1 MADCDR
7 MLDRILALEPDGP
20 FLKIR
25 GYNVSS
31 MMQIQ
36 NIIKM
41 LGEKLELSEEN
52 KVEHENLYRG
62 KMLLCK
68 TKGEGS
74 WYRCEVMDHTDYL
87 PGILVRMMEFGTEMS
102 VPLSNLREINSA
114 FHSSTS
120 IKAPAQHK
128 VYYIDGISCNQG
140 WIPDKV
146 ERIKNLLTMKHADI
160 KVVVSFTACK
170 REFVVLHLNDVNVAD
185 ICAKERCGIR
195 ISSKEQKKKANEFW
209 GVSGARHAS
218 NSNMPS
224 PMLAPSPDL
233 LNITSPK
240 PFVTTTVPEAEHV
253 FSRPYGS
260 FASKHATASSMRH
273 KNSAGPFPS
282 AAQNLYAGMQS
293 SVEPGG
299 PRLHQAQNLMGPPK
313 VGVNTP
319 PVLNMPGMHA
329 VTIIYIENGPH
340 KFFVHLQ
347 TEERMF
353 SDICNALNQ
362 SALTVPAVITPGLP
376 CAVKA
381 DSGVFRAM
389 VTSCDEECTVQFVDL
404 GQTRTVP
411 YSEVFDLPN
420 QFAHIGQLAYKF
432 SLAGLRNPLLSD
444 KEAVNEQFETI
455 SKRSSSLRLQV
466 AAADGLPITQYC
478 NLFVGNRNVL
488 DVLIE
493 ETSKALQYEHMTLE
507 VGTHH
512 EVVVSHVETKKTN
525 LPWAFYVQ
533 LVTEKERMGK
543 VAAQLEEYCLKASIP
558 DARHLKANHP
568 VFAYCDIEEKW
579 NRAMITSVSGSKA
592 TVMLMDCGQTKDV
605 PIAKLR
611 AASRQLINAL
621 PAQAIKCVLDG
632 NGFEI
637 QAAQLMAQI
646 QLMKQVFIMTVL
658 TTMDL
663 CQALNVKM
671 VESINSQI
679 SLNAYLT
686 MQILSTKI
694 NNKEEPQRSFQVPDV
709 SVPPPPLFVQPRSI
723 NRDPRLD
730 ENRGKA
736 NSKKLDKADCNQS
749 DKPPKENHL
758 SPTPPVTFSPDNKKR
773 RDWDNP
779 SGNYFADSSN
789 PFTSDPETKKKDL
802 VELVEQ
808 YDRLP
813 LKRSSSSGDTWSG
826 KRKVTDYTDL
836 EDSKR
841 ESHKMNLE
849 MTNKWKEAN
858 QRPLNESFSKIEDK
872 GSRQEN
878 KNWREREGGDSKPF
892 GRKDERQGNGFGMS
906 GADRKR
912 TDFHGKDSLGPA
924 SQNWKHAG
932 GDRGQRNFVDNK
944 GGSNHSS
951 GQSRMVISKEDE
963 WGVKTSSPPL
973 PHPKPKPYTAKIG
986 GTEICTVVFIT
997 DPSNFFVQ
1005 PLKDAHKID
1014 ELTSN
1019 TTAEFAKNLEDAP
1032 GLSVGD
1038 GCWAKYA
1045 ADGLWYRALVTDLN
1059 DLQFSVVFVDYGNS
1073 SKAAK
1078 SDIQPMKPEHASLPS
1093 QGVCCTLR
1101 GVDKSKWD
1109 AAEIEK
1115 FENAISDK
1123 EVKVT
1128 YVAKIGGKYSVIVSL
1143 GDQCINMSF
1152 GASTESLLPLRSIPI
1167 EIFEPKTVIPNATIS
1182 WFVSPFNFHIH
1193 QNSSCEMLK
1202 ADIDKPA
1209 KDIVRIPLENPGV
1222 GTLVH
1227 IEITQNMLRGQ
1238 IVAAKEENKIMKY
1251 RVKLVDYGRFKI
1263 ATCDQLS
1270 ALPEELSKYP
1280 QQAIHCTMA
1289 NVQLAEGKN
1298 WPVPGSNRQFDDI
1311 FRLPPSFK
1319 VMVENVLENGQLEV
1333 SMQRDDGHEVS
1344 DLLTQLDFAVPKPKA
1359 CDKEKAAPKCEWKV
1373 FTSYYENNNRFYVQK
1388 EADQKS
1394 ISELLSKLQLLKKEP
1409 IEKLESGKLVLARNP
1424 EDQMWYRC
1432 TITETEPAAGGFLI
1446 DYGNSIAVSEAAVLP
1461 KELSSIPPFAAC
1473 CSIPLCAIPNVAEN
1487 VDKEIQED
1495 LFKVEALTMKIDAV
1509 TDDYLLV
1516 DFQLDGQTLIEKFYN
1531 RMDAIRTFFLG
1542 SISNVDSLEAIDC
1555 QAVENEADLVNV
1567 AQALLKADEFPD
1579 LEQFNVGDT
1588 CVAKFDDDGLWY
1600 RANITNVQDGVT
1612 EALFFDYG
1620 NSAVVTQLKKIP
1632 ESVEKIK
1639 RLSQLVKMIN
1649 VPEGEV
1655 VENKLYDM
1663 LSDSSVNYGFFAPSP
1678 RTCPLDVVIFKDGID
1693 LRKIASSGLNIM
1705 AKEFKPRG
1713 CFAPPADL
1721 IKIAVCTSGT
1731 ASEDVKQIDFEMADH
1746 QLKIIPEATEKR
1758 VQIVPEKIDLKC
1770 TEDAPVAA
1778 ALEETGKNLCSPEA
1792 QVPLEEIQQLLSSIV
1807 EESAEILCK
1816 SQAASD
1822 EIVKKEDGK
1831 EINFMSPEQAPYK
1844 SDVEPAKEE
1853 AICETPKESE
1863 SVEETQNRLAKEQE
1877 DAVVPSESTCTM
1889 ECSASV
1895 PIYCEPED
1903 PNLLTMMEIEE
1914 APGGG
1919 CAREE
1924 VSEEPE
1930 LKSAETGHSSE
1941 YEMLFVDN
1949 KTSSPVVEPNN
1960 SDVLSID
1967 AGTEISK
1974 SGDEEEDFTLK
1985 LPDEFDSDASE
1996 CEAKNEEISSDQT
2009 KDNEDPMEDK
2019 ATAADAVWQ
2028 TNTEANLS
2036 TEANAHGCLSELAE
2050 LCCRIGERKEVEDMD
2065 EKEEMPGNP
2074 LMLGSPAANAVEES
2088 FCHESP
2094 EFVQDTYG
2102 AADESEPGQ
2111 FVEVKNEG
2119 HNVVDDFT
2127 FQEPPPVGKLTA
2139 DIKSHH
2145 GSDMSIDEIGIQPF
2159 TILSTASL
2167 VDAPISSTEVRRVPK
2182 RPLTVDQDLSDNN
2195 EVEAKKL
2202 NMVPSSDAGDQLMH
2216 AERAEDSA

>member
-1 MADCDR
+1 
-7 MLDRILALEPDGP
+7 
-20 FLKIR
+20 
-25 GYNVSS
+25 
-31 MMQIQ
+31 
-36 NIIKM
+36 M
-41 LGEKLELSEEN
+41 LGEKLELSEDN

-74 WYRCEVMDHTDYL
+74 WYRCEVMDHNGYL
-87 PGILVRMMEFGTEMS
+87 PSILVRMMEFGTE
-102 VPLSNLREINSA
+102 I
-114 FHSSTS
+114 TS

-128 VYYIDGISCNQG
+128 VFYIDGISCTQG
-140 WIPDKV
+140 WIPEKV

-170 REFVVLHLNDVNVAD
+170 REFVVVHLNGVNVAD
-185 ICAKERCGIR
+185 ICMKERCGIR
-195 ISSKEQKKKANEFW
+195 ISSKDQKKKANEFW
-209 GVSGARHAS
+209 FVSGARRAS
-218 NSNMPS
+218 NSNVPS

-233 LNITSPK
+233 LNMTSPK
-240 PFVTTTVPEAEHV
+240 SFVTTTVPEAEHA

-260 FASKHATASSMRH
+260 FASQHATTSSMRD
-273 KNSAGPFPS
+273 KNSAGPFPA

-293 SVEPGG
+293 NVEPGG
-299 PRLHQAQNLMGPPK
+299 PGLHQAQNLMGPPK

-319 PVLNMPGMHA
+319 AVLNMPGMHA

-347 TEERMF
+347 TQERMF

-362 SALTVPAVITPGLP
+362 SALTVPAVITPGMP
-376 CAVKA
+376 CAIKA

-389 VTSCDEECTVQFVDL
+389 VTSCDEECKVHFVDL

-478 NLFVGNRNVL
+478 NLFFGNRNVL

-493 ETSKALQYEHMTLE
+493 ETSKSLQYEHVTLE

-558 DARHLKANHP
+558 DARHLKVNHP
-568 VFAYCDIEEKW
+568 VFAYCDVEEKW

-592 TVMLMDCGQTKDV
+592 TVMSTDCGQTKDV
-605 PIAKLR
+605 PLSKLR

-646 QLMKQVFIMTVL
+646 QLKKQVFIMTVL
-658 TTMDL
+658 NTVDH
-663 CQALNVKM
+663 CQALN
-671 VESINSQI
+671 
-679 SLNAYLT
+679 
-686 MQILSTKI
+686 ILSTKLI
-694 NNKEEPQRSFQVPDV
+694 NNEEPQRSFQVPDV
-709 SVPPPPLFVQPRSI
+709 SVPPPPLFMPPRLT

-736 NSKKLDKADCNQS
+736 NSKKPDLADSNKS
-749 DKPPKENHL
+749 DKPPMENHL
-758 SPTPPVTFSPDNKKR
+758 SPTPPITFSPDNKKR

-779 SGNYFADSSN
+779 RSNYFAESSN
-789 PFTSDPETKKKDL
+789 PFTSDPGTKKKDL

-813 LKRSSSSGDTWSG
+813 LKRSASSGDTWSG
-826 KRKVTDYTDL
+826 KRKVTDYTDF

-841 ESHKMNLE
+841 ESHQMNVE

-858 QRPLNESFSKIEDK
+858 HRPLNEGFSKIEDK
-872 GSRQEN
+872 DSRQEN
-878 KNWREREGGDSKPF
+878 KNWGERDGGDSKPIK
-892 GRKDERQGNGFGMS
+892 RNDERQGNGLGMS
-906 GADRKR
+906 GAYRRR
-912 TDFHGKDSLGPA
+912 TDFHGKDFLGHA
-924 SQNWKHAG
+924 SQNWKHTG
-932 GDRGQRNFVDNK
+932 GDRGQRNFVDKK
-944 GGSNHSS
+944 GGFNHSS
-951 GQSRMVISKEDE
+951 GQSSMVISKEDE
-963 WGVKTSSPPL
+963 WDVKTSAPPL
-973 PHPKPKPYTAKIG
+973 PYPKPKPYSAKIG

-1005 PLKDAHKID
+1005 PLINAHKID

-1019 TTAEFAKNLEDAP
+1019 TTAEFAKNLEDVP

-1059 DLQFSVVFVDYGNS
+1059 DLQFSVIFVDYGNS

-1109 AAEIEK
+1109 VAEIEK

-1123 EVKVT
+1123 EVKIT
-1128 YVAKIGGKYSVIVSL
+1128 YVAKIDDKYSVIVSL
-1143 GDQCINMSF
+1143 GDQCINMNF
-1152 GASTESLLPLRSIPI
+1152 GASTESLLPLSSIPI
-1167 EIFEPKTVIPNATIS
+1167 EIFEPKRVIPNATIS

-1202 ADIDKPA
+1202 AKIDKPA
-1209 KDIVRIPLENPGV
+1209 EDIVRIPLENPGV

-1227 IEITQNMLRGQ
+1227 IEITQRMLRGQ

-1251 RVKLVDYGRFKI
+1251 RVKLVDYGRYKI

-1270 ALPEELSKYP
+1270 ALPEELTKYP
-1280 QQAIHCTMA
+1280 QQAIHCTVA
-1289 NVQLAEGKN
+1289 NVLLAEGKN
-1298 WPVPGSNRQFDDI
+1298 WPIPGSNPQYDDI

-1319 VMVENVLENGQLEV
+1319 VVVENVRENGQLEV
-1333 SMQRDDGHEVS
+1333 SMQRDDGQEVS
-1344 DLLTQLDFAVPKPKA
+1344 DLLTQLHFAVPKPKA
-1359 CDKEKAAPKCEWKV
+1359 CDREKAAPKCNWKV

-1388 EADQKS
+1388 EADEKS
-1394 ISELLSKLQLLKKEP
+1394 ISELLSKLQLVEKEP

-1495 LFKVEALTMKIDAV
+1495 LFKDDALTMKIEAV

-1555 QAVENEADLVNV
+1555 QAVENEADLANV

-1600 RANITNVQDGVT
+1600 RANITNLQDGVT

-1655 VENKLYDM
+1655 VENKLYDL
-1663 LSDSSVNYGFFAPSP
+1663 LSDSSVKYGFFAPSP

-1705 AKEFKPRG
+1705 AEEFKPRG

-1758 VQIVPEKIDLKC
+1758 VQIVPQNIDLKC

-1778 ALEETGKNLCSPEA
+1778 ALEETGKTLCSYEA
-1792 QVPLEEIQQLLSSIV
+1792 QVPLDEIQQPLSSKVEKSAGILCQSEAASDEIV
-1807 EESAEILCK
+1807 EKNAGILCK

-1822 EIVKKEDGK
+1822 EIAKKKED
-1831 EINFMSPEQAPYK
+1831 
-1844 SDVEPAKEE
+1844 EE
-1853 AICETPKESE
+1853 AIGESPKESE
-1863 SVEETQNRLAKEQE
+1863 SDEETQNRLVEEQE
-1877 DAVVPSESTCTM
+1877 DAVVTSESTSTM
-1889 ECSASV
+1889 EYSASV
-1895 PIYCEPED
+1895 PIYSEPED
-1903 PNLLTMMEIEE
+1903 PNLLTTMEIEE
-1914 APGGG
+1914 APSSG
-1919 CAREE
+1919 CAQE
-1924 VSEEPE
+1924 VTDLRVAEEPE
-1930 LKSAETGHSSE
+1930 LKSAEAGHSSV

-1949 KTSSPVVEPNN
+1949 KASSPVVEPHN

-1967 AGTEISK
+1967 AGTVLSK
-1974 SGDEEEDFTLK
+1974 SGDTSNEEEDFTLK
-1985 LPDEFDSDASE
+1985 LPDEFDSDSPE
-1996 CEAKNEEISSDQT
+1996 CEAFNKEVSSDQD
-2009 KDNEDPMEDK
+2009 KDNEDPVEDK
-2019 ATAADAVWQ
+2019 ATAAEAVWQ
-2028 TNTEANLS
+2028 TNTEANVS

-2050 LCCRIGERKEVEDMD
+2050 LCCRIGERKDVEDMD
-2065 EKEEMPGNP
+2065 AKEEMPGSP
-2074 LMLGSPAANAVEES
+2074 TMLGSPVANAVEES
-2088 FCHESP
+2088 FCHGSP
-2094 EFVQDTYG
+2094 KETHGVAG
-2102 AADESEPGQ
+2102 ESEPGQ
-2111 FVEVKNEG
+2111 LMEVKIEG
-2119 HNVVDDFT
+2119 QNVVDEFT
-2127 FQEPPPVGKLTA
+2127 FQEPLPVGKLTA

-2145 GSDMSIDEIGIQPF
+2145 GSDMSIDEIGIQPC
-2159 TILSTASL
+2159 TILSTAAL
-2167 VDAPISSTEVRRVPK
+2167 VDATIPSTEVRRVPK

-2202 NMVPSSDAGDQLMH
+2202 NMVASSDAGDQLMH